1 MTARIYRPART
12 AMQSGKAKTRDWVLE
27 FEAESPR
34 EIEPLMGYTASTD
47 TRGQVKLRFETKD
60 AAIAYARRNGIPFTV
75 HEPHDPVRKP
85 IAYADNFRY
94 DRKNLW
100 TH

>member
-1 MTARIYRPART
+1 MTARIYRPARN
-12 AMQSGKAKTRDWVLE
+12 AMQSGKAKTRDWILE
-27 FEAESPR
+27 FEAEAPR

-47 TRGQVKLRFETKD
+47 TKAQVKLRFETKD
-60 AAIAYARRNGIPFTV
+60 AAVAYARRNGIAYTV
-75 HEPHDPVRKP
+75 HEPHDSVRRP
-85 IAYADNFRY
+85 ISYSDNFRF